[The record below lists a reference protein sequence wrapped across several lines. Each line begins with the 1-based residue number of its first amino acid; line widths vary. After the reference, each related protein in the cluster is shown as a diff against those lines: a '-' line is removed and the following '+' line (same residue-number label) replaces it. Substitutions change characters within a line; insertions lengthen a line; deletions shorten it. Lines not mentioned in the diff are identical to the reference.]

1 MAHCATLRSPKGA
14 RPRVSRGGSFSYLL
28 GFQADLDEARIVFA
42 LFESLPHAQGGAAT
56 HPGIVPFIEPGLG
69 SLVTCSAT
77 IRLAAKFNRDRQAL
91 IAEFLLLFR
100 LRHADGLPS
109 RLRVRES

>member
-69 SLVTCSAT
+69 SLVTQLG
-77 IRLAAKFNRDRQAL
+77 LAAKFNRDRQAL